1 MTPADE
7 RAREALSAY
16 FSQNGLLL
24 CNENGELPYLDLV
37 GGSWNGIV
45 SLMESG
51 DVCYSRFYK
60 GRVTY
65 LSRALYYAIKPYRR
79 RTERLNAQCV
89 RLLDFLEA
97 AGEAN
102 AAQMQSVC
110 MLEKKAQTNALDRLV
125 EELFVTVSRRDET
138 IHESWCTFYYCP
150 AASWEQKQPEVTSP
164 ALPGEAERLLLRQ
177 LEQKQIAALLKSPR
191 G

>member
-1 MTPADE
+1 MAPGDE

-51 DVCYSRFYK
+51 DVYYSRFYK

-65 LSRALYYAIKPYRR
+65 LSRALYLALKPYRR
-79 RTERLNAQCV
+79 RMERLDAQCL
-89 RLLDFLEA
+89 RLLAFLEA

-102 AAQMQSVC
+102 AAQMQSAC
-110 MLEKKAQTNALDRLV
+110 LLEKKAQSKALDRLV
-125 EELFVTVSRRDET
+125 DELLVTVSRRDET
-138 IHESWCTFYYCP
+138 IHDSWCTFFYCT
-150 AASWEQKQPEVTSP
+150 ADRWEQKQPDLTATAS
-164 ALPGEAERLLLRQ
+164 LGEAQRLLSQQ
-177 LEQKQIAALLKSPR
+177 LEQKQITALLK
-191 G
+191 